1 MTALTA
7 GPRPPTPRATGSETA
22 GTATLL
28 RLALRRDRV
37 LIPAVAVGLAI
48 LVVASAQATI
58 ALYRGADSA
67 RLGRDVAGVVGN
79 PAFLAM
85 YGPLPTPPNLD
96 SFSIFKTIMMGGVFL
111 AIAVVAVVRRHT
123 RTEEEEGRFE
133 LVGAGVVG
141 RRAPLVAAVVAA
153 LILTA
158 ATCLL
163 CAAGMLALGMD
174 PTGTVLFALDWFGLG
189 LVMSAVSAVAAQLTS
204 TARGCTTIAL
214 SVLGMSFALRA
225 AGDAVDGAGALV
237 WVSPLGW
244 MLEAQPYG
252 ANRFWV
258 LLIPVAVSIALFA
271 LALRLLERRDLGA
284 GLVAERPGP
293 DRAGR
298 WLGSTLGLAW
308 RLQRGSLL
316 VWTVALALVGVL
328 IGSLAASVQS
338 MLNDPTTR
346 DMLRQLS
353 GGDTVDPIELFLSAE
368 FAFISLAIAGFGIAA
383 TLRLR
388 GEEREI
394 HAEPVLATP
403 TTRWVFLGSH
413 LVIALAGS
421 TWLMAVVG
429 TVVGVIRG
437 VATGDLAGQL
447 GTMVPAA
454 LGPLPAVWVCVGLT
468 VLIYGL
474 VPQWTSTAWLLLV
487 LFLVVG
493 EFGSLLGLPDWI
505 REISPFAHLPSLP
518 GGVLT
523 AAPLV
528 VLAVCAVALLGS
540 GSVGFRRRDV
550 G

>member
-1 MTALTA
+1 MSLVT
-7 GPRPPTPRATGSETA
+7 RAAASGSQGSAAT

-37 LIPAVAVGLAI
+37 LIPAVAAGLGI
-48 LVVASAQATI
+48 LVISSAEATI

-67 RLGRDVAGVVGN
+67 RLAQDVAGVVGN

-85 YGPLPTPPNLD
+85 YGPLPTPPTLD
-96 SFSIFKTIMMGGVFL
+96 AFSIFKTIMMGAIFL
-111 AIAVVAVVRRHT
+111 GIAVVAVVRRHT

-133 LVGAGVVG
+133 LVGSGVVG
-141 RRAPLVAAVVAA
+141 RRAPLTAAVLAA

-158 ATCLL
+158 LTCLI
-163 CAAGMLALGMD
+163 CAAGMLGLGMD
-174 PTGTVLFALDWFGLG
+174 PTGTVLFALDWFALG
-189 LVMSAVSAVAAQLTS
+189 LVMTAVTAVAAQLTS

-214 SVLGMSFALRA
+214 GTLGLSFALRA

-237 WVSPLGW
+237 WLSPLGW

-258 LLIPVAVSIALFA
+258 LLIPPAVAAGLFG
-271 LALRLLERRDLGA
+271 LALTLLQRRDLGA
-284 GLVAERPGP
+284 GLVAQRPGP
-293 DRAGR
+293 ARAGR

-316 VWTVALALVGVL
+316 VWTVALVLVGAL

-338 MLNDPTTR
+338 MLNDPATR
-346 DMLRQLS
+346 DLLRRLS
-353 GGDTVDPIELFLSAE
+353 GGDATDPIELFLSAE
-368 FAFISLAIAGFGIAA
+368 FAFISLAVAGYGIAA

-388 GEEREI
+388 GEEREL

-403 TTRWVFLGSH
+403 TSRWVFLGSH

-421 TWLMAVVG
+421 TWLLVALGAVVG
-429 TVVGVIRG
+429 VVRG
-437 VATGDLAGQL
+437 LATGDLAGQL
-447 GTMVPAA
+447 GVLVPAA

-474 VPQWTSTAWLLLV
+474 VPHWTSGAWLLLI

-493 EFGSLLGLPDWI
+493 EFGTLLGLPDWVQ
-505 REISPFAHLPSLP
+505 ELSPFAHLPALP

-528 VLAVCAVALLGS
+528 VLAACAAALLTS